1 MAVSHLA
8 VEGSV
13 LYPTL
18 HLRHRLLPGDGPGG
32 VPAISGVSARYD
44 RPLCPPVYLLKV
56 IILAADSAGD
66 CVLR

>member
-18 HLRHRLLPGDGPGG
+18 HLRHRLLPGDGHGG
-32 VPAISGVSARYD
+32 VPAIGGVSARYD
-44 RPLCPPVYLLKV
+44 RPLCPPVSPCV
-56 IILAADSAGD
+56 PVEGD
-66 CVLR
+66 HTGC